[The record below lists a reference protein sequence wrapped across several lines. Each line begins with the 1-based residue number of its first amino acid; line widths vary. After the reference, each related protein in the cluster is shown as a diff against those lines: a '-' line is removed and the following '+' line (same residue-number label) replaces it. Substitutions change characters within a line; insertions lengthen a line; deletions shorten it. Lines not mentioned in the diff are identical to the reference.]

1 MAPRKVRP
9 RFVAYDF
16 VDPLTSRKIKQDESL
31 AGLLDYLSERQC
43 PRVYGP
49 AIYLI
54 PIEDDKLVDPKY
66 GATGIGIWMGGR
78 KIRLFEFVE
87 PPPAPGVEFV
97 RQTEF
102 IERSEHDE
110 DDDGNTV
117 RDDGTGP
124 RPPRDQED
132 GFW

>member
-1 MAPRKVRP
+1 MSP
-9 RFVAYDF
+9 
-16 VDPLTSRKIKQDESL
+16 KIKQDESL
-31 AGLLDYLSERQC
+31 AGLLDYLSSGREC

-49 AIYLI
+49 AIYFI
-54 PIEDDKLVDPKY
+54 PVKDGRLVDPKV
-66 GATGIGIWMGGR
+66 GAVGIGLWVGGR

-87 PPPAPGVEFV
+87 PPPAPGVEFI

-102 IERSEHDE
+102 IEGSEHGEEGDSE
-110 DDDGNTV
+110 TI

-132 GFW
+132 GVR